1 MRGKGITKVEVFEE
15 KANELVS
22 MTFGLCEKR
31 LAQKPNA
38 LSLPQKTLAA
48 AALSVQESIKAFLAV
63 TNIPDDTEV
72 QEK

>member
-1 MRGKGITKVEVFEE
+1 MRWKGKTEVEVFEE

-22 MTFGLCEKR
+22 MTFALCEKR

-38 LSLPQKTLAA
+38 VSLPQKTLAA
-48 AALSVQESIKAFLAV
+48 AALSVQESIKTFLAV
-63 TNIPDDTEV
+63 TNIPDDPGE